1 MNVGQMIEYLKNY
14 DEDEEVEVEVRF
26 GEVGESYSSTFDVVP
41 FSHEEVE
48 GGDRNPW
55 PAISANVGFGVMTEA
70 ELRLLVEYVRGIGR
84 KLERHGSRLRGGRAE

>member
-1 MNVGQMIEYLKNY
+1 MNVGQMIEYLKSY

-41 FSHEEVE
+41 FSHEEFE

-55 PAISANVGFGVMTEA
+55 PTIGANVGFGAMAEK
-70 ELRLLVEYVRGIGR
+70 ELRLLIEYVKGIDRG
-84 KLERHGSRLRGGRAE
+84 LSYHGDGA

>member
-48 GGDRNPW
+48 RGDRNPW
-55 PAISANVGFGVMTEA
+55 PTISANVGFGVMTEKD
-70 ELRLLVEYVRGIGR
+70 LRLLIEYVKGIDIR
-84 KLERHGSRLRGGRAE
+84 MSYHGDGA